1 VAVKSILT
9 IFVHIPRTGGTTL
22 HNILSRIYPEKDRLH
37 IHQVKTP
44 LKKIITQHT
53 KPASPFL
60 IQGHMDITDVL
71 ESEGNFTF
79 TFLREPVSRV
89 LSHYHHLKETPSRHF
104 EYLNRAGTTIE
115 SFYALKE
122 KNDIDNG
129 LTRYIGGFINIP
141 FGEINETHYLKALEN
156 LKHKINFFGIQEYY
170 NESLILLATKLGWPL
185 PLYRKKNV
193 SKEGSALNKETHD
206 FLREANRWDVLLFEK
221 AKEIFVEQIKAI
233 SAEEKKKLARLRLLN
248 RLASLIP

>member
-22 HNILSRIYPEKDRLH
+22 HNILSRIYPEKNRLH

-44 LKKIITQHT
+44 LKKIIAQHT
-53 KPASPFL
+53 KPVAPFL
-60 IQGHMDITDVL
+60 IQGHMDITDVM
-71 ESEGNFTF
+71 ESDGNFIF
-79 TFLREPVSRV
+79 TFLREPVSRAI
-89 LSHYHHLKETPSRHF
+89 SHYHHLKETPSRHF

-156 LKHKINFFGIQEYY
+156 LKYKINFFGIQEYY

-193 SKEGSALNKETHD
+193 SKEGSIVSKETHD

-233 SAEEKKKLARLRLLN
+233 SAAEKKKLGRLRLFN
-248 RLASLIP
+248 RLASFIP